1 MINHFYLENMGKK
14 VKENFHRSK
23 KKEQRILR
31 LKSIKK
37 EKKKQQNNK
46 EFFTIFQQENIDK
59 LSSKEKLEIMNQLYK
74 ILISY
79 PESNSDKFSL
89 MLIFLKDNS
98 IIVISKAVEYL
109 KNIFIECIPLY
120 RINEF
125 QNTKQKESKEVQR
138 THIQERNLLL
148 NYGKFLDDIKLL
160 DQSFNNKK
168 ECLELRKKFCSALS
182 ELFER
187 YYYFN
192 YEKKLY
198 GYLIDKLSD
207 SNNVIK
213 KQAYISLY
221 NVLSKVENTKNM
233 FELKFEIIKQIINS
247 INNKNHK
254 RFDENVMDLF
264 TAHRMIFPDYV
275 KENEEMK
282 NKIDLSDIKYAGPS
296 ALTSTNKHDY
306 IKAQRQLKEF
316 NKEKSKIIKSMQKDM
331 NEIEKKEDSKMI
343 YFMNLKILKKI
354 LLLFFEILKNY
365 QESEL
370 VGGVFNGI
378 SSLCENINI
387 EILIDLQKCIYENI
401 KFLIKNGKFSLA
413 LLGLKANLNIAKKLT
428 KEIVS
433 VEDSYLIASSY
444 QIICCYI
451 NDKSKKITKDDLYI
465 IFEVIE
471 MILLKNRMYSIDTSA
486 AFVKRLSMLS
496 EINNNENYII
506 ALLLLIKKVLS
517 KYPSLGFLVDS
528 NEVDFDNFDYKNNID
543 PSLCNGKLTN
553 INKELNRVQN
563 KFNQNKTIKKLIEYI
578 IKEQKSNLELSSLN
592 YYDFLLK

>member
-1 MINHFYLENMGKK
+1 MGKK
-14 VKENFHRSK
+14 VKESFHRSK
-23 KKEQRILR
+23 IKEQRILR

-46 EFFTIFQQENIDK
+46 EFFTLFQQENIDK
-59 LSSKEKLEIMNQLYK
+59 LSLKEKLEIMSQLYK

-79 PESNSDKFSL
+79 PDSNSDKFSL
-89 MLIFLKDNS
+89 MLLFLKDNS
-98 IIVISKAVEYL
+98 ITVISKAVEYL
-109 KNIFIECIPLY
+109 KDIFIESIPLY

-125 QNTKQKESKEVQR
+125 QNQNNKQKESKEVKK
-138 THIQERNLLL
+138 THNQEKNLLL
-148 NYGKFLDDIKLL
+148 NYAQFLDDVKLL

-168 ECLELRKKFCSALS
+168 ECIELRKKFCIVLS
-182 ELFER
+182 ELFEK

-198 GYLIDKLSD
+198 GYLVDKLSD
-207 SNNVIK
+207 SNNDIK

-221 NVLSKVENTKNM
+221 NVLSKVDNSKSM
-233 FELKFEIIKQIINS
+233 FELKFEIIKRIISS

-254 RFDENVMDLF
+254 RFDENVMDLL

-275 KENEEMK
+275 KENENMK
-282 NKIDLSDIKYAGPS
+282 NKIDLSDLKYAGPS
-296 ALTSTNKHDY
+296 VSTSTNKHDY
-306 IKAQRQLKEF
+306 IKAQKQLKEF
-316 NKEKSKIIKSMQKDM
+316 NREKSKIIKSMQKDM
-331 NEIEKKEDSKMI
+331 NEIEKKDDSKMI

-354 LLLFFEILKNY
+354 LLLFFEILKNF

-378 SSLCENINI
+378 SALCENINV

-401 KFLIKNGKFSLA
+401 KYLIKNKKLSLA
-413 LLGLKANLNIAKKLT
+413 LLGLRANLNIAKKLT

-433 VEDSYLIASSY
+433 VEDSYLITSSY
-444 QIICCYI
+444 QIICFYI
-451 NDKSKKITKDDLYI
+451 NDKSNKLTKDDLYI

-486 AFVKRLSMLS
+486 SLIKRLAMLC
-496 EINNNENYII
+496 EINTNENYVIG
-506 ALLLLIKKVLS
+506 LLLLIKRVLS

-528 NEVDFDNFDYKNNID
+528 NEADFDNFDYKNTLE

-553 INKELNRVQN
+553 IIKELSNIQN
-563 KFNQNKTIKKLIEYI
+563 KFNSNKTIKKIIEYI
-578 IKEQKSNLELSSLN
+578 LKEQKSNMELSSLN
-592 YYDFLLK
+592 YYDYLLK